1 MMAAG
6 LAFRLFGAVE
16 VSGASGEPLDLGTR
30 KQRALVA
37 MLALE
42 PGRVV
47 SLDRLIDELWTGEP
61 PAGAT
66 RTLQAYIA
74 HLRKIL
80 EPDRP
85 PRTPPRVLLT
95 REPGYLLAVAPG
107 QVDLGRFAAHAEE
120 GRLALARG
128 EHQEAITALDRAMA
142 LWTGDPLGEFA
153 DQEFARP
160 TVARLT
166 EIQTAALED
175 RFDARLALGEAA
187 SVIPG
192 LQDLVEAHPYRERG
206 WALLVLALYRTGR
219 QADALAALRRVR
231 ARLSEDLG
239 LTPGPELRAL
249 EQAVFDQAADLR
261 PAAPTPE
268 PPAPAPVPATSTL
281 VGRSGQLAVLERR
294 LAETRG
300 GRGGVV
306 LIAGEAGI
314 GKSRLAQV
322 AAELAQARGFRVAWG
337 RCVEGT
343 APAFWPWTQIIRQSG
358 HEGEPLSGEALE
370 PTLYG
375 RFEQTVAALTEDPRP
390 LLVVLD
396 DLHWAD
402 ASSLRLLAYAA
413 DPFSR
418 LPVLAVATLRPEP
431 GDHPHELGDL
441 LATLARQH
449 VVDRLEL
456 TSFTLEEVAA
466 YLRSRNLEEEPGT
479 LLERTGGNPFY
490 LGEVLRLS
498 QSERRDPTAVPRG
511 AGDVIDRRVAR
522 LPEETRELL
531 RVGAIAG
538 REFDVETLVA
548 VTSKPAEEVMLALE
562 PAVATGLLTEPPGG
576 PDYRFGHA
584 LVRQALYA
592 KLSRLER
599 ARLHLGVGR
608 ALEPYTAEAEA
619 ATLAHHF
626 AQAAKVGGA
635 AEAVRHA
642 ARAAGH
648 AARQLAYTEA
658 VQFWQL
664 ALTHLSPG
672 DQATRA
678 RLLIGL
684 AHARRA
690 TGEAEAAERDL
701 LEAIELAGRLGDR
714 TAMID
719 ALSFFGTPALWHWRP
734 YGQVDERIVAALE
747 ELLAGP
753 LPDGDRARLLGT
765 LGVELHYGPRQA
777 EGERLTTQAIE
788 LTRRADDR
796 TLQARTLSNYLL
808 AAFVPGRNRE
818 RRAAAEQLAALP
830 GLSPSTELVARVT
843 RLACLL
849 READLD
855 EWDRELGRCERLL
868 DRDRRPDLEAMV
880 RIAQTGRHML
890 DRDWNQVERLAAGYT
905 SPRYGSSLWGGPYR
919 RLVTAYSRARA
930 HGESGTVLDDL
941 LAAAEDRHLEPVRPL
956 AILAAAESDRTDLA
970 HDLIARWGTAIR
982 QDWTADFLTPVWG
995 LIAARLGSPE
1005 PRRLYETLLPSA
1017 NLLVVLGIG
1026 SACWGSTHQVLAELA
1041 DRMGRPETAREHTRA
1056 AQHALKDSGRRSEQA
1071 EVVAVPGENG
1081 PAPIPG
1087 FDIRPIT

>member
-1 MMAAG
+1 M
-6 LAFRLFGAVE
+6 LAFRLFGAVQ
-16 VSGASGEPLDLGTR
+16 VSDASGEPYDLGTR

-74 HLRKIL
+74 HLRRIL
-80 EPDRP
+80 EPGRAA
-85 PRTPPRVLLT
+85 RTPPRVLLT

-107 QVDLGRFAAHAEE
+107 QVDLGRFVSYAEE

-128 EHQEAITALDRAMA
+128 EHQEAISALDHAMA

-153 DQEFARP
+153 GQEFARP
-160 TVARLT
+160 TVARLA
-166 EIQTAALED
+166 EVRTAALED

-187 SVIPG
+187 SLVPG
-192 LQDLVEAHPYRERG
+192 LHDLVEAHPYRERG
-206 WALLVLALYRTGR
+206 WALLALALYRSGR

-231 ARLSEDLG
+231 DRLSEDLG
-239 LTPGPELRAL
+239 LDPGPELRAL
-249 EQAVFDQAADLR
+249 EQAVLGQTAELR
-261 PAAPTPE
+261 PATPAPE
-268 PPAPAPVPATSTL
+268 PPAPPTPAPATTTL
-281 VGRSGQLAVLERR
+281 IGRSDQLAVLEHRF
-294 LAETRG
+294 AETRA

-306 LIAGEAGI
+306 LVTGEAGI

-337 RCVEGT
+337 RCAEGT

-358 HEGEPLSGEALE
+358 HAGEPLSGEALE

-375 RFEQTVAALTEDPRP
+375 RFEQAVAALTEDPWP
-390 LLVVLD
+390 LLVILD

-413 DPFSR
+413 GPFSR
-418 LPVLAVATLRPEP
+418 LPVLAVVTVRPEP
-431 GDHPHELGDL
+431 GDHPQELGDT
-441 LATLARQH
+441 LAALARQH
-449 VVDRLEL
+449 GADRLEL

-466 YLRSRNLEEEPGT
+466 YLRARNLDEEPGT

-490 LGEVLRLS
+490 LGEVLRLR

-531 RVGAIAG
+531 RAGAVVG
-538 REFDVETLVA
+538 RELEVETLVA
-548 VTSKPAEEVMLALE
+548 VTSRSAEEVMLALE
-562 PAVATGLLTEPPGG
+562 PAVATGLLTEPADG

-584 LVRQALYA
+584 LVRQALYG
-592 KLSRLER
+592 KLSRVER
-599 ARLHLGVGR
+599 ARLHLRVGR
-608 ALEPYTAEAEA
+608 ALEPYTADAEA

-635 AEAVRHA
+635 ADAVRHA
-642 ARAAGH
+642 ARAAEH
-648 AARQLAYTEA
+648 AARQLAHTEA

-664 ALTHLSPG
+664 ALTHLPPG

-678 RLLIGL
+678 RLLIGQ

-690 TGEAEAAERDL
+690 NGDAEAAERDL
-701 LEAIELAGRLGDR
+701 LEAIELADRLGDR

-719 ALSFFGTPALWHWRP
+719 ALSFFGTPALWYWRP

-747 ELLAGP
+747 GLLDGP
-753 LPDGDRARLLGT
+753 LPDDDRARLLGT

-777 EGERLTTQAIE
+777 EGERLTAQAID
-788 LTRRADDR
+788 LAGRTGDR
-796 TLQARTLSNYLL
+796 MLQARTLSNYLL
-808 AAFVPGRNRE
+808 AAFVPGRTHE
-818 RRAAAEQLAALP
+818 RRAVAERMAALP

-849 READLD
+849 RTAELD
-855 EWDRELGRCERLL
+855 EWDRELARCERLL
-868 DRDRRPDLEAMV
+868 DRDRRPDLKAMV

-890 DRDWNQVERLAAGYT
+890 DGDWDQVERLATGHA
-905 SPRYGSSLWGGPYR
+905 SPRYGSSLWGAPYR
-919 RLVTAYSRARA
+919 RLATAYSRARA

-941 LAAAEDRHLEPVRPL
+941 LAAAEERHLEPVRPL
-956 AILAAAESDRTDLA
+956 AILAAAESGRTDLA
-970 HDLIARWGTAIR
+970 HDLIARWGTRIR

-995 LIAARLGSPE
+995 LVAARLGTPSPHD
-1005 PRRLYETLLPSA
+1005 LYETLLPSA
-1017 NLLVVLGIG
+1017 DLLVVLGIG

-1041 DRMGRPETAREHTRA
+1041 DRMGRTETAREHARA
-1056 AQHALKDSGRRSEQA
+1056 ARRHR
-1071 EVVAVPGENG
+1071 VPGK
-1081 PAPIPG
+1081 PG
-1087 FDIRPIT
+1087 STSWKKPWAV